1 MTPRVRTVSGLP
13 PARAPKRLVIP
24 VDLTPLVQQQSNKI
38 AMVDFGC
45 CYTLP
50 QNPPEFAMPPG
61 YSAPEVLL
69 QGARHS
75 AGSPSDIWSLGCCIS
90 QISGGSTPLAE
101 DPLDAVQNLE
111 MLLGPLPEPLRN
123 VWKNDFIDIISRYNG
138 SVRNEAYIRDTWNQ
152 DPEPGSSLA
161 PVSIS
166 IQDLAEKREEWRTS
180 TGYADFLRYTLSR
193 ETIRSYKKLPLPPL
207 SLFDESDDS
216 SVSQSSAGSPGSLQ
230 ATMERRRSQSVEQG
244 ENSPVEAN
252 QTEDDSTGEGNVP
265 PADSNSNC
273 RTDEDSLLRVIS
285 PPVVEKPKPLEPGE
299 VREVRTEEG
308 VLAWGIYR
316 LSNEEVESMSDLL
329 YQIFKYD
336 PKERITAEAVLNHD
350 WFRVVKAEAELEAT
364 RRNKTVSVD
373 GQPNVRKHARKGDM
387 KGGAAGRIRPCKWIR
402 SSSTGRLHR
411 LDQ

>member
-1 MTPRVRTVSGLP
+1 M
-13 PARAPKRLVIP
+13 K
-24 VDLTPLVQQQSNKI
+24 
-38 AMVDFGC
+38 
-45 CYTLP
+45 
-50 QNPPEFAMPPG
+50 
-61 YSAPEVLL
+61 
-69 QGARHS
+69 H
-75 AGSPSDIWSLGCCIS
+75 
-90 QISGGSTPLAE
+90 
-101 DPLDAVQNLE
+101 
-111 MLLGPLPEPLRN
+111 
-123 VWKNDFIDIISRYNG
+123 
-138 SVRNEAYIRDTWNQ
+138 
-152 DPEPGSSLA
+152 
-161 PVSIS
+161 
-166 IQDLAEKREEWRTS
+166 
-180 TGYADFLRYTLSR
+180 TLSR

-216 SVSQSSAGSPGSLQ
+216 SVSQSSLVSPGALQ
-230 ATMERRRSQSVEQG
+230 ITIEHHASQSAEHG
-244 ENSPVEAN
+244 ENSPVEVN
-252 QTEDDSTGEGNVP
+252 QTEDGSTGEGNVP
-265 PADSNSNC
+265 PADSSSDC
-273 RTDEDSLLRVIS
+273 PTDEDSLLRVGDESPIS

-308 VLAWGIYR
+308 ELAWGIYH